1 MQRKIT
7 VFAPWMEADLRQRIM
22 DRVQETGLKAAFFD
36 REEDAAADA
45 RDAEILFGVSRQCL
59 SEARELRWLCVPF
72 AGIDSLRDLIPEG
85 IRLSNGAGAYGITIS
100 EHVVMV
106 LLMMLRH
113 AEQTLKDMGAKV
125 WRKAGA
131 METLYDKRVLIL
143 GTGDIGRECASRL
156 AAFRVKRISGVN
168 RSGHA
173 AEGFDEV
180 CALQDSDRLFPGA
193 DIVISCLPG
202 TDETENALSRERI
215 FSMPEGSY
223 LVNVGRGRSVDEA
236 ALADALRCGHLA
248 GASLDVM
255 RREPLPADDP
265 LWDAPNLL
273 LTPHC
278 AGDMTAQV
286 TRENCVRMFL
296 CDLDNYLE
304 GRPFTYGADKKKGY

>member
-7 VFAPWMEADLRQRIM
+7 VFAPWMEADLRRKIM

-45 RDAEILFGVSRQCL
+45 RDAEILFGVSRRCL

-85 IRLSNGAGAYGITIS
+85 VRLSNGAGAYGITIS

-143 GTGDIGRECASRL
+143 GTGDIGRECAARL

-173 AEGFDEV
+173 AEGFDEGYFTRARRASLGARLRALEDFDSV
-180 CALQDSDRLFPGA
+180 CVSMASGVLEGYCAFDSFTLLEGITAEDCRRF
-193 DIVISCLPG
+193 VR
-202 TDETENALSRERI
+202 ENLTPERMALSVIRPKR
-215 FSMPEGSY
+215 
-223 LVNVGRGRSVDEA
+223 RA
-236 ALADALRCGHLA
+236 AE
-248 GASLDVM
+248 S
-255 RREPLPADDP
+255 
-265 LWDAPNLL
+265 
-273 LTPHC
+273 
-278 AGDMTAQV
+278 
-286 TRENCVRMFL
+286 
-296 CDLDNYLE
+296 
-304 GRPFTYGADKKKGY
+304 